1 MPAVERGSLKF
12 TIEDGSLVVRQDD
25 EVVAKTP
32 SAKAEQNE
40 GRYNIIVAQLL
51 MNASFSEE
59 EWASLNGSS
68 VVEEVAEI
76 VAASEETTAPEV
88 EVAPVAKRGR
98 RKLS

>member
-12 TIEDGSLVVRQDD
+12 TIEDGSLVVCRDG

-32 SAKAEQNE
+32 SAKAEHNE

-59 EWASLNGSS
+59 EWASLNGSG
-68 VVEEVAEI
+68 VAEEAADI

-88 EVAPVAKRGR
+88 EVTPVVKKGR
-98 RKLS
+98 RKSS

>member
-32 SAKAEQNE
+32 SAKAEHNE
-40 GRYNIIVAQLL
+40 GRYNIIVLQLL

-68 VVEEVAEI
+68 VVEEVAE
-76 VAASEETTAPEV
+76 VGAASEETTAPEV
-88 EVAPVAKRGR
+88 EVTPVVKKGR
-98 RKLS
+98 RKSS

>member
-12 TIEDGSLVVRQDD
+12 TIEDGLLVVCRDG
-25 EVVAKTP
+25 EVVAQTP
-32 SAKAEQNE
+32 SAKAEHNE
-40 GRYNIIVAQLL
+40 GRHNIILIELL

-68 VVEEVAEI
+68 VADEVAEI

-88 EVAPVAKRGR
+88 EVAPVVKKGR
-98 RKLS
+98 RKSS